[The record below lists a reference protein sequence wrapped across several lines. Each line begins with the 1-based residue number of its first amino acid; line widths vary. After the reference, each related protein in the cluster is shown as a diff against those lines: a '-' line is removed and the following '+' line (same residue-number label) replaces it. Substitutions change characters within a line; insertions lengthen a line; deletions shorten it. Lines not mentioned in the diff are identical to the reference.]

1 VVWRLII
8 IYGPPYEESKMLF
21 LSELD
26 GILLNWHGP
35 TLIGGDFNLVRNQ
48 KEKSNGVVNF

>member
-1 VVWRLII
+1 
-8 IYGPPYEESKMLF
+8 MLF